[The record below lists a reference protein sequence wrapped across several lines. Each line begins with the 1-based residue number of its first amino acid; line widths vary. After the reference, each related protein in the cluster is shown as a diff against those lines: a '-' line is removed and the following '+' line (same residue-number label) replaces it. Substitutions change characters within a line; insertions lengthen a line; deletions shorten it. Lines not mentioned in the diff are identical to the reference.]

1 MLTFDEQFLFQLYFF
16 TNVYVLQ
23 TKELLVLKSN
33 VSNITA
39 TAAIKATTMG
49 TTATTATVATAAT
62 MATTASLLK
71 TTSTGSVLVAL
82 AFMNSTTSNITK
94 LKLPVIRTID
104 TQPNCYR
111 QQIECPFSWPA
122 VRYIPTD
129 VHPPKVDGYI
139 PSSNAPLEFG
149 TTAADISSIVDL
161 SSGAG
166 TGLTTGVLGAN
177 RNGSARWTESTAETT
192 FKTIDD
198 LQITADVIYYDDTFS
213 SEDTA
218 TASEFN
224 VSYTHRYDGATEN
237 STEGLVS
244 TEPMTENSTMDPVDV
259 GLTITNPT
267 NVLSEDFSSIIS
279 QSTSSTTQ
287 SAIDET
293 ISSESMELTPSTTPK
308 LMASLDVEV
317 LIANTTIDQSIIT
330 IDNDDEPYTTIA
342 SDDLKLWRTDEI
354 IASSEGR
361 RIVKRM
367 SEVIFNGTH
376 CFQVVCSS
384 PSPVTNVTEV
394 PNGFQGFSE
403 KSSKYQS
410 VYSYVYCLYTR

>member
-1 MLTFDEQFLFQLYFF
+1 MGSTAA
-16 TNVYVLQ
+16 
-23 TKELLVLKSN
+23 
-33 VSNITA
+33 TA
-39 TAAIKATTMG
+39 TM
-49 TTATTATVATAAT
+49 ATAAT

-94 LKLPVIRTID
+94 LQLPVIRTID

-122 VRYIPTD
+122 VQYIPTD
-129 VHPPKVDGYI
+129 DHPPKVDDYI

-149 TTAADISSIVDL
+149 TTEADFSSIIDL
-161 SSGAG
+161 SSG
-166 TGLTTGVLGAN
+166 TDSGLTTGVFGAN
-177 RNGSARWTESTAETT
+177 RNGAAGWTESTAETT

-198 LQITADVIYYDDTFS
+198 LRITADVVYYDDTFS
-213 SEDTA
+213 SEDT
-218 TASEFN
+218 TPVSEFN
-224 VSYTHRYDGATEN
+224 ASYTHSYDGATEN
-237 STEGLVS
+237 SIEGLVT
-244 TEPMTENSTMDPVDV
+244 TESMTENSTMDPADY
-259 GLTITNPT
+259 GLTITNQT
-267 NVLSEDFSSIIS
+267 NVLLEDFSSIVPQSIS
-279 QSTSSTTQ
+279 SSTQNT
-287 SAIDET
+287 IGET
-293 ISSESMELTPSTTPK
+293 ISSESVELTPSTTSK
-308 LMASLDVEV
+308 STASQDVEV

-330 IDNDDEPYTTIA
+330 IDNDDEPFSTIA
-342 SDDLKLWRTDEI
+342 SEDLKLWRTDEI

-394 PNGFQGFSE
+394 PNGFQGLSE

-410 VYSYVYCLYTR
+410 VYSYMCTVFILDSSTYM